1 MATESGRHIAAA
13 PYSVIHARGL
23 PEPRSGNDAAAAPDW
38 ERVPRAGR
46 VYLLTALATLIVLVW
61 VAAIITIPDL
71 RFVIFAPKAKT
82 GFEVSLALLRLF
94 VALVLFLFPHEPVRD
109 RLRWVALGF
118 LITGIGGLGFGYVLP
133 MVQAAD
139 DLNTAMYGSLL
150 ARATATIAMAIGL
163 APARALRL
171 SARGLGMAIVAFVV
185 AGAGVATARDRLP
198 DLVGIEHLEAAAQ
211 GNATIL
217 EGLTTW
223 HWLFSA
229 VPVLAAC
236 VAAAGAVRHYPGL
249 APAGWL
255 AVAMV
260 LLAGSQIH
268 TAFWPS
274 AYSPILTTAS
284 LLRLSFT
291 LVAVTGGVYE
301 LYRAAVERAHLLHA
315 EHEYAARLTDLARL
329 RADFTAMVAHELSSP
344 VAAIRRAAD
353 LLDTEPL
360 APAQVRSLGII
371 ETEAALLTTLVED
384 IQAAATIERDDFA
397 VHPFPI
403 AVDLLLADA
412 LAYARTLPG
421 NHPVSCALNVHVRVL
436 ADPERI
442 AQVLRN
448 LLSNAAKYAP
458 PGTPIELRAIPNG
471 KQVRIEVADH
481 GPGIHPDDVTR
492 IFEKFGRGRDAQG
505 RRVPGVGLGL
515 YLSRRIVR
523 SHGSDLTL
531 TSRPGEGATFGFELQ
546 MAS

>member
-1 MATESGRHIAAA
+1 M
-13 PYSVIHARGL
+13 
-23 PEPRSGNDAAAAPDW
+23 PRP
-38 ERVPRAGR
+38 GR
-46 VYLLTALATLIVLVW
+46 VYLLTALATLLVVAW
-61 VAAIITIPDL
+61 AAAILAVPDV
-71 RFVIFAPKAKT
+71 RFVVLAPKAKT

-133 MVQAAD
+133 MVHAAD

-150 ARATATIAMAIGL
+150 ARTTATIAMAVGL
-163 APARALRL
+163 APARAPRL
-171 SARGLGMAIVAFVV
+171 STRGLGVAVVAFVV
-185 AGAGVATARDRLP
+185 AGAGVVAARDWLP
-198 DLVGIEHLEAAAQ
+198 DLVRIESLEVAAQ
-211 GNATIL
+211 GPATIL
-217 EGLTTW
+217 EGLTPW
-223 HWLFSA
+223 HWLLSTI
-229 VPVLAAC
+229 PVLAAG

-249 APAGWL
+249 SPAGWL

-260 LLAGSQIH
+260 LMAGSQLH

-291 LVAVTGGVYE
+291 LVAVTGGVFE
-301 LYRAAVERAHLLHA
+301 LYRAAVERAHLLRA
-315 EHEYAARLTDLARL
+315 ERELTTRLADLARL

-344 VAAIRRAAD
+344 VAAIRRAAE
-353 LLDTEPL
+353 LLATEPL
-360 APAQVRSLGII
+360 TPAQARSLGII
-371 ETEAALLTTLVED
+371 EAETALLSTLVD
-384 IQAAATIERDDFA
+384 DVQAAATIEQDDFA
-397 VHPFPI
+397 VHPFPV

-421 NHPVSCALNVHVRVL
+421 EHPVSCALNSHVQVL

-458 PGTPIELRAIPNG
+458 PGTPIELRAIPCG
-471 KQVRIEVADH
+471 KRVRIEVADH
-481 GPGIHPDDVTR
+481 GPGIHPDDLSR
-492 IFEKFGRGRDAQG
+492 IFEKFGRGRDQAG

-523 SHGSDLTL
+523 SHGSELTVI
-531 TSRPGEGATFGFELQ
+531 SRPGEGATFGFELLT
-546 MAS
+546 AS